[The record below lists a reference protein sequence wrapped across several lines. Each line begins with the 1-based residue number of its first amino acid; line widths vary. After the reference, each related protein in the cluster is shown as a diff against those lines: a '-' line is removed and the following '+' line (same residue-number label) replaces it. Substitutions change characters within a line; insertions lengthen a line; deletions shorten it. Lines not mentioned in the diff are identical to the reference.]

1 MLSELKPAW
10 SAWASA
16 NGIVSGQRKTAEK
29 SNEITALSDLLE
41 LSNVSGCIVTIDA
54 MGCQTRIAPHIR
66 DRRITEQTAMQAV
79 METEIRLGHS
89 PRDVSADNLGYDI
102 ESRDGE
108 TGLLRFIE
116 VKGRRAGAET
126 VTVTY
131 NEIRAL
137 CNRPD
142 TGILALAEVDD
153 DGRAHP
159 PRYVRRAFDREPHF
173 SVVSV
178 NYNRD
183 ELLAMSE
190 EPEWW
195 QRYRI

>member
-54 MGCQTRIAPHIR
+54 MGCQTRIALHIR

-79 METEIRLGHS
+79 IETESRLGHS

-116 VKGRRAGAET
+116 AKGRRAGAET

-137 CNRPD
+137 CNWPD

-173 SVVSV
+173 PSSV
-178 NYNRD
+178 
-183 ELLAMSE
+183 
-190 EPEWW
+190 
-195 QRYRI
+195 

>member
-16 NGIVSGQRKTAEK
+16 NGVVSGQRKTAEK

-54 MGCQTRIAPHIR
+54 MGCRPGMRRTSALHIR

-89 PRDVSADNLGYDI
+89 PRDVSADSLGYDI

-116 VKGRRAGAET
+116 VKGRHAGAET

-159 PRYVRRAFDREPHF
+159 PRYV
-173 SVVSV
+173 
-178 NYNRD
+178 
-183 ELLAMSE
+183 
-190 EPEWW
+190 
-195 QRYRI
+195 

>member
-1 MLSELKPAW
+1 
-10 SAWASA
+10 
-16 NGIVSGQRKTAEK
+16 
-29 SNEITALSDLLE
+29 
-41 LSNVSGCIVTIDA
+41 
-54 MGCQTRIAPHIR
+54 MGCRPGMRRTSALHIR

-89 PRDVSADNLGYDI
+89 PRDVSADSLGYDI

-116 VKGRRAGAET
+116 VKGRHAGAET

-159 PRYVRRAFDREPHF
+159 PRYV
-173 SVVSV
+173 
-178 NYNRD
+178 
-183 ELLAMSE
+183 
-190 EPEWW
+190 
-195 QRYRI
+195 